1 MDVWIGFCVVA
12 AGREW
17 LDGWGPANLL
27 GSYQFVAQTCASDEH
42 HVPNYPVF
50 TVATISCSPG
60 SPKKPIPPAE
70 SAPQQNQAYRLRAA
84 GATTETLETV

>member
-27 GSYQFVAQTCASDEH
+27 GNYQFIAQTCASDEH
-42 HVPNYPVF
+42 DVPNYPVF

-60 SPKKPIPPAE
+60 SPKKPIPPGRISPSAE
-70 SAPQQNQAYRLRAA
+70 SGISAPGSGGHN
-84 GATTETLETV
+84 